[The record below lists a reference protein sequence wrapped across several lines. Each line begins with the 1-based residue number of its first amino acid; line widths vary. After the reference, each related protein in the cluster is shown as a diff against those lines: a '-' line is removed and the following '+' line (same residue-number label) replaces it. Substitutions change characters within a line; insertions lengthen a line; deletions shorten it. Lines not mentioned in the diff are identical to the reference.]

1 MGLFCQ
7 FFMLKICVAQ
17 YISNALFDVEILKV
31 LGKDLATKSDDFLEK
46 FQTALDP
53 PPLIFGLYCKFF
65 IMDMVTFMQGGKGQ
79 IVSVNIS

>member
-1 MGLFCQ
+1 MGLFCH
-7 FFMLKICVAQ
+7 FFTLKICDAK
-17 YISNALFDVEILKV
+17 YISNALFDLEILKV

-65 IMDMVTFMQGGKGQ
+65 IMDMVAFMQGGIGEIK
-79 IVSVNIS
+79 SVNA